1 MPSIAPILSRLQ
13 TIFVKVETIM
23 GTPVVGDTP
32 VLVENLLIEPT
43 SEFVKRN
50 GVGLYA
56 GNTFTG
62 VVQGRTGKCSFS
74 TELRTSG
81 SQTWDPALAIL
92 FKACG
97 FKTSAGQVI
106 NTYSALSDQTTISID
121 VYRGGVIQSLFGCSG
136 KWKISGKAGQ
146 RIMVVFDFMGLYKPI
161 ADTAMIAF
169 APATRAPLKFGT
181 GAFTLDGV
189 ANKISSFELDSG
201 NEVTPRSD
209 IGAGLVATLGAQG
222 ILHFMVSDY
231 DTRLKIDPE
240 IDNVATFPAESVWQA
255 GTPKVVSFKVGD
267 GVDKIT
273 FDMPAVQAM
282 SLPMG
287 ERDGIRIYEWEG
299 QCIHSS
305 GNDALKMTV
314 AAAP

>member
-1 MPSIAPILSRLQ
+1 MPSIAPILSRME
-13 TIFVKVETIM
+13 TVFVKVETTM
-23 GTPVVGDTP
+23 GTAVAGDQAILAENVV
-32 VLVENLLIEPT
+32 IEPT
-43 SEFVKRN
+43 SEFLKRN
-50 GVGLYA
+50 GVGLYG
-56 GNTFTG
+56 GNTFAG
-62 VVQGRTGKCSFS
+62 VVQGRTGKCSFA

-81 SQTWDPALAIL
+81 SQTWDVGLLIL
-92 FKACG
+92 LKACG
-97 FKTSAGQVI
+97 FKTSAGQAI

-121 VYRGGVIQSLFGCSG
+121 VFRGGVRQSLFGCSG

-146 RIMVVFDFMGLYKPI
+146 RIMVEFDFMGLYQAM
-161 ADTAMIAF
+161 ADAASGAF
-169 APATRAPLKFGT
+169 APSTRQPLKFGT

-201 NEVTPRSD
+201 NIITPRSD
-209 IGAGLVATLGAQG
+209 IAAGLTTNVGAQG

-231 DTRLKIDPE
+231 DTRMKIDPE
-240 IDNVATFPAESVWQA
+240 IDNVATFPAESVWLA

-267 GVDKIT
+267 GTDKIT
-273 FDMPAVQAM
+273 FDMPLVQAM
-282 SLPMG
+282 SLPMS
-287 ERDGIRIYEWEG
+287 ERDGIRIYDWEG